1 MAYQFPADV
10 EKLVKRQMIAGEYQ
24 SEDDLLRDALQA
36 LEEQRSAVVDEDQV
50 VIDGIR
56 RGLADLNAGRCQPL
70 DEFDAEFRS
79 RQKIP
84 RDV

>member
-56 RGLADLNAGRCQPL
+56 RGLADLNAGRCQAL
-70 DEFDAEFRS
+70 DAFDAEFRS

-84 RDV
+84 RDI